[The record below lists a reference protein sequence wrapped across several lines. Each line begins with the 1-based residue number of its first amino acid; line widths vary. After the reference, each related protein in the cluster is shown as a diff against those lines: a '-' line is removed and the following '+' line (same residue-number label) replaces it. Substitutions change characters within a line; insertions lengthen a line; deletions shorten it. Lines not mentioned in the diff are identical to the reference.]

1 MIQRLAW
8 FLVLN
13 RILKC
18 LVSILLTQVYHC
30 LSMIHQLSPLTNNQH
45 PQTSTP
51 VATTARNVEQ
61 DDEDEGQNY
70 EVCSRRASRGRGRGM
85 VRGRGRGRGRGR
97 RGGVTIP
104 HFHDRLGA
112 LGAKAL
118 NFKDTS
124 PPSFPFSP
132 PRPVG
137 VHLPAVSMQ
146 TIQNLCFSLIIVL
159 SRAFVMPVMSRLIFT
174 KRLSLLCI
182 ATTKG
187 C

>member
-1 MIQRLAW
+1 
-8 FLVLN
+8 
-13 RILKC
+13 
-18 LVSILLTQVYHC
+18 
-30 LSMIHQLSPLTNNQH
+30 
-45 PQTSTP
+45 
-51 VATTARNVEQ
+51 
-61 DDEDEGQNY
+61 
-70 EVCSRRASRGRGRGM
+70 M

-137 VHLPAVSMQ
+137 VHLPAGV
-146 TIQNLCFSLIIVL
+146 NADDPESLFKLFFDHSIVQ
-159 SRAFVMPVMSRLIFT
+159 SICNASNE
-174 KRLSLLCI
+174 
-182 ATTKG
+182 
-187 C
+187 